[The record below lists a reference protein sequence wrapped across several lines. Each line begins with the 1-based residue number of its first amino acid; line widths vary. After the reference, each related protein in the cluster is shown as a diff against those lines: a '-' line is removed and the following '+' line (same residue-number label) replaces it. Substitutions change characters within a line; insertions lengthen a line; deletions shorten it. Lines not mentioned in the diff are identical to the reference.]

1 MTKTV
6 VAEPVL
12 RGRPRD
18 PSLETRVFDAAMA
31 LYAETGWAGFTF
43 EAVSRRSG
51 VGKASLYRRWVSR
64 GDLLRHTFEARWL
77 RVTSIDTG
85 SIGRDL
91 FALAQMVARTLTGP
105 YSGAH
110 PRLSLDMAEHPEVLG
125 FLRPYSEAT
134 ISEGRGIVRRAIARG
149 DLAASVNP
157 GLIMDLIVGAV
168 TNHVRTTPMRLRAR
182 MLEKMDLFITELV
195 DLILAG
201 VGAQQSV
208 QRPQELQ

>member
-1 MTKTV
+1 MTRTFAK
-6 VAEPVL
+6 PVL

-18 PSLETRVFDAAMA
+18 PSLEMRVVDAAMA
-31 LYAETGWAGFTF
+31 LYAEAGWAGFTF
-43 EAVSRRSG
+43 EAVARRSG

-64 GDLLRHTFEARWL
+64 GELLGQTFEARWL

-85 SIGRDL
+85 SIRQDL
-91 FALAQMVARTLTGP
+91 CALAQMVARTLTGP
-105 YSGAH
+105 YGGAH

-149 DLAASVNP
+149 DLAGSANP
-157 GLIMDLIVGAV
+157 GMIMDLIVGAV
-168 TNHVRTTPMRLRAR
+168 TNHVRTTPLRLRAR

-195 DLILAG
+195 DVVLAG
-201 VGAQQSV
+201 VGARQPI
-208 QRPQELQ
+208 QRAKELR